1 MLTAIDNFL
10 KYLKLVKKY
19 SEHTVSA
26 YQADLFHFIK
36 YLTGKEVID
45 LPLSDFNRHNL
56 KNYLRSL
63 IMKKDSKKTYNR
75 HLAAIKSFSKYLLK
89 HRLINSDVSINL
101 HSLTLEQHL
110 PKFVPKVDM
119 LKIIDG
125 LSNEDFLHCRAN
137 LIIELFYDTGI
148 RLSELVSL
156 KIGDFNLFERMLCII
171 GKGRKQR
178 IIPFSLHLPPK
189 IDQYLVMRNEVLKAN
204 SCENAYLFISS
215 KGGHLSNRQVQRI
228 VESYLKKVATLTQTS
243 PHVLRHS
250 LATHMLDSGADIGS
264 VQSMLG
270 HESLSSTQVY
280 THLSI
285 EKIKSVYKKS
295 HPKGE

>member
-1 MLTAIDNFL
+1 MLAAIDNFL

-26 YQADLFHFIK
+26 YHSDLYDFVVFTKGSNI
-36 YLTGKEVID
+36 VD

-63 IMKKDSKKTYNR
+63 YLNKFSKKTYNR

-89 HRLINSDVSINL
+89 HRLINCDVSINL
-101 HSLTLEQHL
+101 HSLNLEQHL
-110 PKFVPKVDM
+110 PKYVPQADM

-156 KIGDFNLFERMLCII
+156 KIGDFNLFERMLCVM

-189 IDQYLVMRNEVLKAN
+189 IEQYLVMRKVIIDKY

-295 HPKGE
+295 HPKG